1 MSVRSIS
8 GAAAQSRVGSERH
21 PHAATCSGNDESWQI
36 HARFDRADKPV
47 SHILP
52 AEVRLHILH
61 HAEMAPIH
69 CAWMAATL
77 AHHGYRVSP
86 DMMHPVM
93 YHMQGGNLLIPDRQ
107 VADGRLRRV
116 YDITAHGIWALDRP
130 EFIVGLGE
138 IKIDG

>member
-1 MSVRSIS
+1 MSLTPIGR
-8 GAAAQSRVGSERH
+8 APAQPRDPDDHLAPACAGDDQSCQIDDRV
-21 PHAATCSGNDESWQI
+21 
-36 HARFDRADKPV
+36 DRAEKPV

-69 CAWMAATL
+69 SAWMAATL
-77 AHHGYRVSP
+77 AHHGYRVCP
-86 DMMHPVM
+86 DMMNPVM
-93 YHMQGGNLLIPDRQ
+93 YHMQGENLLIPDRQ